1 MGKLM
6 DHIGH
11 IVLTVIGIVFFAYP
25 NQSVANGIMGG
36 MGCEII
42 NLKTLTMVNGESK
55 EFDDYGDMRIGS
67 EVFITYSYG
76 SE

>member
-6 DHIGH
+6 DHIGR
-11 IVLTVIGIVFFAYP
+11 IILTVIGIVFFAYP

-42 NLKTLTMVNGESK
+42 NLKTLTMVNGES
-55 EFDDYGDMRIGS
+55 
-67 EVFITYSYG
+67 
-76 SE
+76 